1 MNERVESYQMQSD
14 YLSQLNKEQSEAVM
28 TTEGPLLV
36 LAGAG
41 TGKTRVLTTRI
52 AHILNSRLAY
62 PSQILAV
69 TFTNKAAR
77 EMKTRVEGLLEDSTD
92 GLWLGTFHAIAAKIL
107 RRHAELVGLTRDFTI
122 IDMDDQLRLAKR
134 ILADLDIDEKK
145 NPPKLMLYLISRYKD
160 KAWASQKVPTSEIG
174 MYADGKITSLYNE
187 YQKRLRELNAV
198 DFGDLLLLNI
208 QLFNN
213 HLDVYEQYR
222 NKFKYILVDE
232 YQDTNTAQYIWL
244 RLLAQGH
251 QNICCVGDDDQ
262 SIYGWR
268 GAEVTNILKFDRDFD
283 GAKIIRLEKNYR
295 STDVILN
302 AATKLVSNNQDRHG
316 KTLWTDRVSDNKIKL
331 NSFYDDREEARYV
344 ADEIESLQQVKR
356 MPLNEVGILVRAGY
370 QTRSFED
377 SLNFLRIPYRI
388 IGGLKFYERAEIRD
402 VIAYIRLLVNNSDNL
417 AFERI
422 INTPK
427 RGVGTTTLQQI
438 IFYSRERS
446 KSFLHAAKDLIANKE
461 IRGKPQETLAIFFNQ
476 LTRFSEML
484 SLNVPHWQVVDI
496 MLQETGYIDMW
507 KNEATEESKERIDNI
522 KELLGTLQDFNDL
535 TEFLEHVSL
544 VTDNDKEDG
553 EGRVSVMTIH
563 AAKGLEFETV
573 FLPGWEEGLFPSQ
586 KSLDEN
592 GRTALEEERRLA
604 YVAITRAKRNLYI
617 SYACNRRVY
626 GSYQSTFPSRFID
639 ELPSD
644 SYEIIKNYGS
654 YYKKDKGRSLRDEL
668 DSIINSADK
677 IFAVKKPEPQE
688 AFDQSKLRRGS
699 RVFHQKFG
707 YGIIIKIADSSAEVA
722 FEKAGLKKVM
732 VDYLKF

>member
-1 MNERVESYQMQSD
+1 MNERVESHQMQSD

-77 EMKTRVEGLLEDSTD
+77 EMKSRVEGLLEDSTD
-92 GLWLGTFHAIAAKIL
+92 GLWLGTFHSIAAKIL

-461 IRGKPQETLAIFFNQ
+461 IRGKPQETLTIFFNQ
-476 LTRFSEML
+476 LARFSEML

-604 YVAITRAKRNLYI
+604 YVAITRAKKNLYI

-654 YYKKDKGRSLRDEL
+654 YYKRDKGSSLRDEL

-677 IFAVKKPEPQE
+677 IFAVKNPEPQE
-688 AFDQSKLRRGS
+688 ALDQSKLRRGS